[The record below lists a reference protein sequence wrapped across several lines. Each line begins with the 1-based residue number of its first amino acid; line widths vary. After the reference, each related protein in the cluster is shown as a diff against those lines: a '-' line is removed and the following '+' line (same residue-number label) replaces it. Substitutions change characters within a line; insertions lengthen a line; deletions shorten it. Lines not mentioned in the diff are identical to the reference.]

1 MRCRPNG
8 GVRTRL
14 TTKLKNHLGKHEMKT
29 TTRLIL
35 TALLALPLLAA
46 CNKENDAPVAT
57 VAAQVTAPTTADDGA
72 WRTYVSDVVT
82 RNMEGVANQPYV
94 YYLPAPTGD
103 EDADAGAYGRLQDKA
118 STDVARGIV
127 RGNML
132 AYASSDSSKMADIIV
147 QAFGSVV
154 PDTMKGVRV
163 LFIGSAADRDRV
175 AEAVAPA
182 GVDFVF
188 VQAD

>member
-1 MRCRPNG
+1 
-8 GVRTRL
+8 
-14 TTKLKNHLGKHEMKT
+14 MKT

-35 TALLALPLLAA
+35 TAFLVLPLLAA
-46 CNKENDAPVAT
+46 CKKEEAPVAA
-57 VAAQVTAPTTADDGA
+57 VAAPLAAPATADDGA

-82 RNMEGVANQPYV
+82 RNMEGIANQPYV

-118 STDVARGIV
+118 RSDVARGIV

-132 AYASSDSSKMADIIV
+132 AYASSDSTKMADIV
-147 QAFGSVV
+147 VESFGGVA

-163 LFIGSAADRDRV
+163 LFIGSPADRDRV
-175 AEAVAPA
+175 VEAVTPA
-182 GVDFVF
+182 GVEFVF
-188 VQAD
+188 VPAD

>member
-1 MRCRPNG
+1 
-8 GVRTRL
+8 
-14 TTKLKNHLGKHEMKT
+14 MKT

-35 TALLALPLLAA
+35 TALLVLPLLAA
-46 CNKENDAPVAT
+46 CKKEEAVEAT
-57 VAAQVTAPTTADDGA
+57 VAAPLTAPATNDDAA
-72 WRTYVSDVVT
+72 WRAYLSDVVT
-82 RNMEGVANQPYV
+82 RNMEGIANQPYV

-103 EDADAGAYGRLQDKA
+103 ADADAGAYARLQEKA

-132 AYASSDSSKMADIIV
+132 AYASADSAKMGDIIV
-147 QAFGSVV
+147 QAFGGVA

-163 LFIGSAADRDRV
+163 LFLGSAADRARV
-175 AEAVAPA
+175 EEAVTPA

-188 VQAD
+188 VEAK

>member
-1 MRCRPNG
+1 
-8 GVRTRL
+8 
-14 TTKLKNHLGKHEMKT
+14 MKT

-35 TALLALPLLAA
+35 TALLVLPLLAA
-46 CNKENDAPVAT
+46 CKKEEAVEAPVA
-57 VAAQVTAPTTADDGA
+57 APLTAPATNDDAA
-72 WRTYVSDVVT
+72 WRAYLSEVVT
-82 RNMEGVANQPYV
+82 RNMEGIANQPYV

-103 EDADAGAYGRLQDKA
+103 ADADAGSYGRLQEKA

-132 AYASSDSSKMADIIV
+132 AYASADSTKMADIIV
-147 QAFGSVV
+147 QAFGGVA

-163 LFIGSAADRDRV
+163 LFLGSAADRDRV

-188 VQAD
+188 VEAK